1 MICSLLLVTLLSS
14 PYWCFSQS
22 EMCNTGELTPL
33 CNELSVEIRPA
44 CFSDCIPDE
53 ASCRQLAFDVFLKT
67 QIQMPSYGQPLCYQ
81 DLSVILNVLSDQS
94 PSFSRINAEQ
104 SKNCSA
110 IVFGSSTLLEFDEGA
125 GQAVWTNAGT
135 SSHPT
140 ISFFPNNYFC
150 SSLGN
155 SAAYLFTIV
164 VDVMPGENISVGCA
178 DLVYTRPETG
188 TADYDQ
194 DGILECADVET
205 DDEDPN
211 AQTTTTILFCFPDT
225 SALPTPIV
233 ANPDITVVIE
243 APDLTGMPNGA
254 MVPISLSSS
263 LTTGTVTF
271 LDFVVRLTVDQLM
284 TPPVFVAGDFTVE
297 PGFGMPIP
305 VPNVSDPNINDY
317 LFHVRFRDID
327 LSLLSNGNEL
337 FSIRL
342 NAPVYMSEGGGVC
355 FSGVKGMAET
365 SENCGRVVFDET
377 NAECVDFGGFPV
389 CNEDF
394 QIIVQGVVSS
404 NGQTDDCKAQV
415 YVRFNWA
422 AQVDTFN
429 LHSFNFQLDFD
440 AVSDIL
446 LEDISLNSA
455 VVCPSNNNPAFCAAG
470 CSFGIGSQSFNICFK
485 QGASDE
491 YLTINKSDYILLEFD
506 VPSNCIGNVSL
517 RKAEFG
523 LVSYDSNDEPVFHD
537 VCRLATPDPED
548 TLSSM
553 QVSGF
558 PLCVP
563 LLNGEIKN
571 YKTTPEP
578 VTGVTVEVK
587 RSNASNTCTME
598 PETDCYGFSTCICGY
613 DEYDVTPM
621 KTDGVGNGV
630 STFDLV
636 LINKHILGIEEFD
649 SPYKIIAAD
658 VNNSKSVTTSDIAEL
673 RKLILGIY
681 DDSNWPGRNSWT
693 FTPED
698 YVFPTPDMP
707 FTPIIPEFI
716 LELDIQ
722 ANSNIQANFVAIK
735 TGDVNQS
742 HVANDNCR
750 PAAKNQQKSTGF
762 RFESDVLDK
771 SKTITYAF
779 YYEGNEPLTAFQGGF
794 RYDPQLLEFIGA
806 STGDVEGITSD
817 CFGLTRV
824 ADGEIR
830 LVWLSPDME
839 SHFLQPGQAL
849 CHFAFRTKGALRPE
863 DQVLKLDDLV
873 LEGEAIGFNNEVF
886 RPIGKPIS
894 TKDRNIATQVSD
906 LLHAEFVPNP
916 LTGSGRMV
924 IDSKEQG
931 AARIM
936 MFDAF
941 GKRVGYHEFLLVKG
955 TQEILLPET
964 SQWPSGMYSWLLL
977 IGSNRVAEGKVV
989 KP

>member
-1 MICSLLLVTLLSS
+1 MIPYFRFRTRKKRFNPSNAFLCFMRNGYAMYFFHLFNRLICFTKFYFRNSGEGANMICSLLLATLLASTN
-14 PYWCFSQS
+14 WCFSQS
-22 EMCNTGELTPL
+22 EMCNAGEFTPL
-33 CNELSVEIRPA
+33 CNELGVKIKPT

-53 ASCRQLAFDVFLKT
+53 ASCRQLAFDVFLHT
-67 QIQMPSYGQPLCYQ
+67 SEQMPFNGQVLCYQ
-81 DLSVILNVLSDQS
+81 DLSVTLNVLSDQI
-94 PSFSRINAEQ
+94 PSFLRINADQ

-110 IVFGSSTLLEFDEGA
+110 TVFGSSTLLEFDEGA

-205 DDEDPN
+205 DDEDPGTQ
-211 AQTTTTILFCFPDT
+211 AITTVLYCSPDT
-225 SALPTPIV
+225 STLPTPIV

-284 TPPVFVAGDFTVE
+284 TSP
-297 PGFGMPIP
+297 
-305 VPNVSDPNINDY
+305 
-317 LFHVRFRDID
+317 
-327 LSLLSNGNEL
+327 
-337 FSIRL
+337 
-342 NAPVYMSEGGGVC
+342 
-355 FSGVKGMAET
+355 
-365 SENCGRVVFDET
+365 
-377 NAECVDFGGFPV
+377 
-389 CNEDF
+389 
-394 QIIVQGVVSS
+394 
-404 NGQTDDCKAQV
+404 
-415 YVRFNWA
+415 
-422 AQVDTFN
+422 
-429 LHSFNFQLDFD
+429 
-440 AVSDIL
+440 
-446 LEDISLNSA
+446 
-455 VVCPSNNNPAFCAAG
+455 
-470 CSFGIGSQSFNICFK
+470 
-485 QGASDE
+485 
-491 YLTINKSDYILLEFD
+491 
-506 VPSNCIGNVSL
+506 
-517 RKAEFG
+517 
-523 LVSYDSNDEPVFHD
+523 
-537 VCRLATPDPED
+537 
-548 TLSSM
+548 LSSM

-658 VNNSKSVTTSDIAEL
+658 VNNSKSVTTIDIAEL

-707 FTPIIPEFI
+707 FTPTIPEFI

-750 PAAKNQQKSTGF
+750 PAAKNQQKSTAF